1 MTYDRV
7 NQQKLYIMA
16 KNSKPI
22 LSVLIEEDKRT
33 KFADLARR
41 HSLSMGWLV
50 NQAIDRMIDSD
61 SIDIYRDSIGSI
73 PSTPITTSIDK
84 SIESIGIEGII
95 KTSVEDYLLNNS
107 IGYVSR
113 VDVEKVFSESIDN
126 YLKSESIDSLSK
138 GDIEKL
144 INDSIEKR
152 MLDTGAIEK
161 LVIAQIEPLT
171 ASLVELETYT
181 QNQIKAV
188 REELKK
194 PLAIV
199 R

>member
-1 MTYDRV
+1 MTYDGD

-73 PSTPITTSIDK
+73 PTPSPSTSIDK
-84 SIESIGIEGII
+84 TVDSVDIEGIVKASI
-95 KTSVEDYLLNNS
+95 ENYLLNNS
-107 IGYVSR
+107 IGYMSK

-126 YLKSESIDSLSK
+126 YLRNNSIGSPSK
-138 GDIEKL
+138 DDIEKL
-144 INDSIEKR
+144 INDSIENGT
-152 MLDTGAIEK
+152 LAS
-161 LVIAQIEPLT
+161 PL
-171 ASLVELETYT
+171 
-181 QNQIKAV
+181 
-188 REELKK
+188 EELRAELSEVSEFARNLQGEIVKVKK

-199 R
+199 